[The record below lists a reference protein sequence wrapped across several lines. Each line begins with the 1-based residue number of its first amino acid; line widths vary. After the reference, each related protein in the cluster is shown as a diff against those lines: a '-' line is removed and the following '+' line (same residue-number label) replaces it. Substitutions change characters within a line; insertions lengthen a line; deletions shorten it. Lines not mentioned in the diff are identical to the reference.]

1 MKKELGF
8 ALLLCGMLSVS
19 ALAQDA
25 TQEQLNAST
34 EAYEE
39 SYVLIDAGD
48 HEIPAIVGMP
58 TGEVRGGVVMLHGTG
73 STKNEAG
80 DGYKVACPIL
90 GEEYGLATIRIDFM
104 GNGDSTAD
112 YVNYNFATA
121 VADAMAA
128 RDYLA
133 GLLPEGTGFGVMG
146 WSQGGTDALLAA
158 GENPDSFGSI
168 VTWAG
173 APDMNDMLSEE
184 DYEMAKTEGYFVM
197 PFDWRDELHVGLQWC
212 EDVKNVDV
220 LEVFSAFAGPVLAIA
235 GEEDTAVDPEW
246 ANRIVEAS
254 TNEASKT
261 YFIPGMDHTFNV
273 FSGEDF
279 ASLKDAAAAT
289 GAFFA
294 ETLAAE

>member
-1 MKKELGF
+1 MKKELGL
-8 ALLLCGMLSVS
+8 ALLLGGLLCASVFAEEAQE
-19 ALAQDA
+19 AL
-25 TQEQLNAST
+25 LNAPT
-34 EAYEE
+34 EGYEE
-39 SYVLIDAGD
+39 TYCLIDAGD

-58 TGEVRGGVVMLHGTG
+58 TGDVKGGVVMLHGTG

-104 GNGDSTAD
+104 GNGDSTASYTD
-112 YVNYNFATA
+112 YNYATA

-133 GLLPEGTGFGVMG
+133 GLLPEGALFGVMG

-158 GENPDSFGSI
+158 GENPSSFASI

-173 APDMNDMLSEE
+173 APDLSDMLSDE

-197 PFDWRDELHVGLQWC
+197 PFDWRDSLNVGLQWC

-220 LEVFSAFAGPVLAIA
+220 LEVFSAFEGPVLAIA
-235 GEEDTAVDPEW
+235 GEEDTTVDPAW
-246 ANRIVEAS
+246 ADKIVAAS
-254 TNEASKT
+254 SNEASEI
-261 YFIPGMDHTFNV
+261 YLIPGMDHTFNV

-279 ASLKDAAAAT
+279 ASLKDAAGAT

-294 ETLAAE
+294 KTLGGE